1 MVFVIAFALAVGLL
15 GSWVYAGCP
24 LPPKPSAARKPV
36 VGDGAVTP
44 APAPD
49 ASTARP

>member
-1 MVFVIAFALAVGLL
+1 MLIVIAFALAVGLL

-24 LPPKPSAARKPV
+24 LPRKPAGARKPV
-36 VGDGAVTP
+36 VGDEAVSP
-44 APAPD
+44 APAPG